1 MSENITK
8 MDFHPVPH
16 LEQDEPDPPVPTPR
30 SPARRRRFLKTLFG
44 TALSGMA
51 GYASHP
57 WILGERQDEVVDTVD
72 SFFKRMREMRESPAR
87 RRPHPPL
94 ASAQTQT
101 QTPAPVLDVDGRDYQ
116 AFLNS
121 LALRH
126 IRPMEMIRPHFNV
139 RGSVCNCLPPRDSW
153 KNIAPALRVADELR
167 QQLGS
172 RLHTILS
179 AYRSPAYNAICPGA
193 APNSFHVRN
202 MALDLAFDCAPSEVA
217 SAAAA
222 LREKGFFKGG
232 IGRYATFTHID
243 TRGYHADWG

>member
-1 MSENITK
+1 
-8 MDFHPVPH
+8 
-16 LEQDEPDPPVPTPR
+16 
-30 SPARRRRFLKTLFG
+30 
-44 TALSGMA
+44 MA

-57 WILGERQDEVVDTVD
+57 WILGERQDEVADTVD
-72 SFFKRMREMRESPAR
+72 SFLKRMREMRDSPR
-87 RRPHPPL
+87 HRRPHPPL
-94 ASAQTQT
+94 ASAQS
-101 QTPAPVLDVDGRDYQ
+101 PAPVLDSDGRDYQ
-116 AFLNS
+116 AFLNG

-139 RGSVCNCLPPRDSW
+139 RGSVCNCLPPREAW

-202 MALDLAFDCAPSEVA
+202 MALDLAFDCAPSAVA
-217 SAAAA
+217 EAAVA

-232 IGRYATFTHID
+232 IGRYPTFTHID
-243 TRGYHADWG
+243 TRGYQADWG